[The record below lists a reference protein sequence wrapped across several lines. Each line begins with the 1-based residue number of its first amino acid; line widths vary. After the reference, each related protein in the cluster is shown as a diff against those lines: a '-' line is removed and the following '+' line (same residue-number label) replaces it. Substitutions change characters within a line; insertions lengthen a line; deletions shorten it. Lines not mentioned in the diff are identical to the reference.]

1 MAKGGSKSA
10 AADDDDPSASA
21 SSSIFAPA
29 RPTRSSMQRLH
40 IEGYGVE
47 GISVAGNETCVIF
60 PSLGAA
66 FDVGRCLPLAVSQDF
81 LFVSHAHMDHIG
93 GLPMYVGMRGRRG
106 LRPPTVFV
114 PSCLADLV
122 RSLFDVLRAMDRSRF
137 EHELVP
143 LEVGEEYELGKG
155 LRVKAFRT
163 YHVVPSQGYVIYKV
177 KQKLKDEYAGLPG
190 KELSSLRKAGVEITN
205 TVSTPEVAFTGD
217 TMSDF
222 ILDPD
227 NADVLK
233 AKILVVEST
242 YIDDSKSIEDARE
255 KGHTHLSEIASLS
268 DKLENKAILLNH
280 FSSRYTAEDIDA
292 AINRLPTHFRSRV
305 YALKEGF

>member
-1 MAKGGSKSA
+1 MRSPAAGDDEPSA
-10 AADDDDPSASA
+10 AA
-21 SSSIFAPA
+21 SSTFAPA
-29 RPTRSSMQRLH
+29 RSRSTQRLH
-40 IEGYGVE
+40 IEGYAVE
-47 GISVAGNETCVIF
+47 GVSVAGNETCVIF
-60 PSLGAA
+60 PSLSVA
-66 FDVGRCLPLAVSQDF
+66 FDIGRCLPLAVSQDL

-114 PSCLADLV
+114 PACLADLV
-122 RSLFDVLRAMDRSRF
+122 GKLFDVLRAMDGAGF
-137 EHELVP
+137 EARAAR
-143 LEVGEEYELGKG
+143 GLGG
-155 LRVKAFRT
+155 
-163 YHVVPSQGYVIYKV
+163 GYVIYKV
-177 KQKLKDEYAGLPG
+177 KQKLKDESAGLPG
-190 KELSSLRKAGVEITN
+190 KELSSLRKSGVEITN
-205 TVSTPEVAFTGD
+205 TVSTPEIAFTGD

-222 ILDPD
+222 IFDPD
-227 NADVLK
+227 NADALK

-280 FSSRYTAEDIDA
+280 FSNRYTAEDIDA

>member
-1 MAKGGSKSA
+1 MANGSKPPAA
-10 AADDDDPSASA
+10 AADDSGAPSTS
-21 SSSIFAPA
+21 APA
-29 RPTRSSMQRLH
+29 RPRSTQRFE
-40 IEGYGVE
+40 IEGYAVE
-47 GISVAGNETCVIF
+47 GVSIAGHETCVMF
-60 PSLGAA
+60 PSLSLA
-66 FDVGRCLPLAVSQDF
+66 FDIGRCPPPAVSRDL
-81 LFVSHAHMDHIG
+81 LFISHAHTDHIG
-93 GLPMYVGMRGRRG
+93 GLPLHVATRGRRG
-106 LRPPTVFV
+106 MRLPTVFV
-114 PSCLADLV
+114 PACLAGLV
-122 RSLFDVLRAMDRSRF
+122 RRLFEVHRAMDRSDLD
-137 EHELVP
+137 HKLVL
-143 LEVGEEYELGKG
+143 LEVGEEYELRRD
-155 LRVKAFRT
+155 LRVRSFRT
-163 YHVVPSQGYVIYKV
+163 YHVVPSQVRTGYVIYKL

-190 KELSSLRKAGVEITN
+190 KELSSLRKSGVEIMN
-205 TVSTPEVAFTGD
+205 TVSTSEIAFTGD

-292 AINRLPTHFRSRV
+292 AINRLPPSLRSRV
-305 YALKEGF
+305 HALKEGF

>member
-1 MAKGGSKSA
+1 MAKSVKSA
-10 AADDDDPSASA
+10 PPGDE
-21 SSSIFAPA
+21 SSETSTSAPA
-29 RPTRSSMQRLH
+29 RPTRPTQRRLK
-40 IEGYGVE
+40 IEGYDVE
-47 GISVAGNETCVIF
+47 GISVAGDETCVIF
-60 PSLGAA
+60 PALNLA
-66 FDVGRCLPLAVSQDF
+66 FDIGRCPPLAVSQDH
-81 LFVSHAHMDHIG
+81 LFVSHAHADHIG
-93 GLPMYVGMRGRRG
+93 DLHKYVGKRRKKG
-106 LRPPTVFV
+106 MRPPTVFV
-114 PSCLADLV
+114 PASIADLV
-122 RSLFDVLRAMDRSRF
+122 RMLFDVHRAMDQSGF
-137 EHELVP
+137 EHKLVP

-155 LRVKAFRT
+155 LRVRAFKT

-190 KELSSLRKAGVEITN
+190 KELSSLRKSGVELTN
-205 TVSTPEVAFTGD
+205 TVSTPEIAFTGD

-242 YIDDSKSIEDARE
+242 YIDDKKSIEDAR
-255 KGHTHLSEIASLS
+255 KRGHTHLSEIASVS

-280 FSSRYTAEDIDA
+280 FSNRYTAEDIDA
-292 AINRLPTHFRSRV
+292 AINRLPTHFRRRV

>member
-1 MAKGGSKSA
+1 MRSPAAGDDEPSA
-10 AADDDDPSASA
+10 AAT
-21 SSSIFAPA
+21 FAPA
-29 RPTRSSMQRLH
+29 RSRSTQRLH
-40 IEGYGVE
+40 IEGYAVE
-47 GISVAGNETCVIF
+47 GVSVAGNETCVIF
-60 PSLGAA
+60 PSLSVA
-66 FDVGRCLPLAVSQDF
+66 FDIGRCLPLAVSQDL

-93 GLPMYVGMRGRRG
+93 GLPMHVGMRVRRG

-114 PSCLADLV
+114 PACLADLV
-122 RSLFDVLRAMDRSRF
+122 RKLFDVLRAMDRSGF
-137 EHELVP
+137 EHKLVP
-143 LEVGEEYELGKG
+143 LEVGEEYDLGKG
-155 LRVKAFRT
+155 LRVRAFRT

-190 KELSSLRKAGVEITN
+190 KELSSLRKSGVEITN
-205 TVSTPEVAFTGD
+205 TVSTPEIAFTGD

-222 ILDPD
+222 IFDPD
-227 NADVLK
+227 NADALK

-280 FSSRYTAEDIDA
+280 FSNRYTAEDIDA

>member
-1 MAKGGSKSA
+1 MAKGNKSGPVADESA
-10 AADDDDPSASA
+10 ATSTSGPL
-21 SSSIFAPA
+21 
-29 RPTRSSMQRLH
+29 RPRAMQRLQ
-40 IEGYGVE
+40 IEGYAVE
-47 GISVAGNETCVIF
+47 GISIAGHETCVMF
-60 PSLGAA
+60 PSLNLA
-66 FDVGRCLPLAVSQDF
+66 FDIGRCPPFAVSQDF
-81 LFVSHAHMDHIG
+81 LFISHAHMDHIG
-93 GLPMYVGMRGRRG
+93 GLPLYVATRGRRKM
-106 LRPPTVFV
+106 RPPTVFV
-114 PSCLADLV
+114 PACLADLV
-122 RSLFDVLRAMDRSRF
+122 RKLFEVHRTMDQSDLD
-137 EHELVP
+137 HKLVP
-143 LEVGEEYELGKG
+143 LEVGEEYELGKD
-155 LRVKAFRT
+155 LRVRPFRT
-163 YHVVPSQGYVIYKV
+163 YHAVPSQGYVIYKV

-190 KELSSLRKAGVEITN
+190 KELSSLRKAGIEITN

-227 NADVLK
+227 NEDVLK

-242 YIDDSKSIEDARE
+242 YIDDSKSTEDARE

-280 FSSRYTAEDIDA
+280 FSNRYIAEDIDA